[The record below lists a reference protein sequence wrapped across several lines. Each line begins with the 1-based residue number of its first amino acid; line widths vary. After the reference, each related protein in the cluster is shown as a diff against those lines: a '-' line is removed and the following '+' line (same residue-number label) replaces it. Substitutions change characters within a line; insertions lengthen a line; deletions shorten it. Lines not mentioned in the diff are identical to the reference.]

1 MIKIWRRVKF
11 VFNVRKS
18 IPFLNQF
25 FRSKEVS
32 KGKKWLSVGFLILYL
47 VFPWDLIPDFLVF
60 LGIVD
65 DLAVFTFVLQLMVKM
80 APESLKEEYD
90 LEQK

>member
-1 MIKIWRRVKF
+1 MIKFWRRIKF
-11 VFNVRKS
+11 IFNVRKS

-32 KGKKWLSVGFLILYL
+32 LDKKLLSVGFLIFYL
-47 VFPWDLIPDFLVF
+47 LFPWDVIPDFLVF

-65 DLAVFTFVLQLMVKM
+65 DLAVFTFILQLMVKM
-80 APESLKEEYD
+80 APESLKEQYH
-90 LEQK
+90 LEEK

>member
-1 MIKIWRRVKF
+1 MIKLWKRIKF

-32 KGKKWLSVGFLILYL
+32 REKKWTSVLLLVLYL
-47 VFPWDLIPDFLVF
+47 IFPWDLIPDVLVF
-60 LGIVD
+60 FGIID

-80 APESLKEEYD
+80 APESLKEQYELKD
-90 LEQK
+90 Q

>member
-1 MIKIWRRVKF
+1 MIKLWRRVKF

-32 KGKKWLSVGFLILYL
+32 KEKKWTSVLLLILYL
-47 VFPWDLIPDFLVF
+47 IFPWDIIPDVLVF
-60 LGIVD
+60 FGIID

-80 APESLKEEYD
+80 APESLKEQYE
-90 LEQK
+90 LEDR

>member
-1 MIKIWRRVKF
+1 MIKLWRRVKF

-32 KGKKWLSVGFLILYL
+32 KEKKWASVLLLILYL
-47 VFPWDLIPDFLVF
+47 IFPWDLIPDVLVF
-60 LGIVD
+60 FGIID

-80 APESLKEEYD
+80 APESLKEQYELTD
-90 LEQK
+90 R